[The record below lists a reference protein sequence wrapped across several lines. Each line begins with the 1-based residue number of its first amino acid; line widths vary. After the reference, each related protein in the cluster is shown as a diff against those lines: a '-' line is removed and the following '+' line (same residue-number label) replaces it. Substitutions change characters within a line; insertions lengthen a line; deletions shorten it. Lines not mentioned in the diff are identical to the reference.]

1 MEEAYWLLT
10 SLALKKHMFFLL
22 SVLARTSH
30 MALTYL
36 QGRMGNAKAMGS
48 LVSTVFATS
57 PSFMRIRWN
66 NVYKGFTIVPEEAGQ
81 TKQADSGLKLGLNDE
96 WVEIIFIFT
105 CNQQR
110 SRKKHTLEIDQ
121 EYRVAHVECSTPVP
135 PSALFLTKA
144 CLMFSSCLSSPGWGG
159 ICQVRRTQNRGFAT
173 SPLFQDGLD
182 CGDVRSVGTS

>member
-1 MEEAYWLLT
+1 MEEVYWLLT
-10 SLALKKHMFFLL
+10 SLALKRHMFFLL

-36 QGRMGNAKAMGS
+36 QGRKGNAKAMES

-57 PSFMRIRWN
+57 PCFVRIRWN
-66 NVYKGFTIVPEEAGQ
+66 NVYEGFTVVPEEAGQ
-81 TKQADSGLKLGLNDE
+81 TTQADSGLKLGLNDE

-121 EYRVAHVECSTPVP
+121 EYRVASQCLHLPCSLWKHVSR
-135 PSALFLTKA
+135 SAHVSAARVGEEFARSEEPRIEVLLPLHCFR
-144 CLMFSSCLSSPGWGG
+144 MGWTVVMWGVLG
-159 ICQVRRTQNRGFAT
+159 QVNK
-173 SPLFQDGLD
+173 
-182 CGDVRSVGTS
+182 